1 MEIYVVVL
9 TTYSQTL
16 PEMGDVAEAFSGLLE
31 QTSKYGGWDL
41 IGQGS
46 VDVALSLLDFNAP
59 FKPKMCQAV
68 WGCAKKILSSVV
80 ALRSEPVR
88 EILNQVRSRTPI
100 FRFAS
105 FLFGSIA
112 LLSSFPRNASG
123 SCWVSF
129 ETRCT

>member
-1 MEIYVVVL
+1 M
-9 TTYSQTL
+9 
-16 PEMGDVAEAFSGLLE
+16 AEAFSGLLE

-80 ALRSEPVR
+80 ALRPEPVR
-88 EILNQVRSRTPI
+88 EILTQVRSRTPI
-100 FRFAS
+100 FRLLLFSLGTSHCCLPFQEMPAAHAA
-105 FLFGSIA
+105 FLSEPVA
-112 LLSSFPRNASG
+112 HRNLKFSNIMDCVK
-123 SCWVSF
+123 SKLK
-129 ETRCT
+129 